1 MASLFLQAL
10 VRGRWD
16 CALLPLHPLPLY
28 LPQQAFCF
36 CAPLGPGSWEAE
48 LRTETPPGAP
58 LCITKNHRDN
68 PGVAPF
74 HSAKIKY
81 VTGAFR
87 WNEAFIS
94 MILRSATVHGFSY
107 WAANILPNCYL
118 SAFRL

>member
-1 MASLFLQAL
+1 VDGGIAHSSPRTRCLSVSLSRHS
-10 VRGRWD
+10 VSV
-16 CALLPLHPLPLY
+16 
-28 LPQQAFCF
+28 
-36 CAPLGPGSWEAE
+36 APLGPGSREAE

-107 WAANILPNCYL
+107 WAANILPNSYL